1 MTQIQTNPL
10 QKYKLPFTSC
20 CEVFPFQSITVDND
34 DKFVGEHYS
43 AKYTL
48 RCAHQDSAMLVLL
61 CYI

>member
-20 CEVFPFQSITVDND
+20 CEVFPFQSINVDNNE
-34 DKFVGEHYS
+34 KFVGENYS

-48 RCAHQDSAMLVLL
+48 RFGHVGFALL
-61 CYI
+61 HMIEM

>member
-20 CEVFPFQSITVDND
+20 CEVFPFQSINVDNN
-34 DKFVGEHYS
+34 DKFVGENDC

-48 RCAHQDSAMLVLL
+48 RRVHQDSAMLVLL